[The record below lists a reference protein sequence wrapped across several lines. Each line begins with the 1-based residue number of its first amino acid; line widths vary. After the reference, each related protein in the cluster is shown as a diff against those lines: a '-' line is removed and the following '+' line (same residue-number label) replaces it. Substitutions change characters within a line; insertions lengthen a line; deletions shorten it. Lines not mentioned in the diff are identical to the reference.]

1 MWKIVIGFIIF
12 AAIAVYVLSKGGDID
27 LTGEKHG
34 ALQAPASPPAL
45 TTKA

>member
-34 ALQAPASPPAL
+34 ALQPPSSPPAL